1 MIVIDTNIFIYH
13 LTAHPQFGPAAKELL
28 LAVEAGRVEA
38 VASLITYA
46 EILTLPARARDMD
59 LVERYRELL
68 LHYPHLKFLPVDEA
82 CTHEAALLRAHS
94 PALKMMDAMILAT
107 VRVAAAKVL
116 VTEDK
121 RLKVR
126 NLPFAVA
133 GLKEY
138 LERPSNFA

>member
-1 MIVIDTNIFIYH
+1 MILIDTNIFIYH
-13 LTAHPQFGPAAKELL
+13 LTAHPQFGPTAKELM
-28 LAVEAGRVEA
+28 LAVEAGRVKA
-38 VASLITYA
+38 AASLITYA

-82 CTHEAALLRAHS
+82 CAHQAALLRAQV

-107 VRVAAAKVL
+107 AKIAATKVL

-121 RLKVR
+121 RLRLK
-126 NLPFAVA
+126 NLPFAVS

-138 LERPSNFA
+138 LEQPNNFA